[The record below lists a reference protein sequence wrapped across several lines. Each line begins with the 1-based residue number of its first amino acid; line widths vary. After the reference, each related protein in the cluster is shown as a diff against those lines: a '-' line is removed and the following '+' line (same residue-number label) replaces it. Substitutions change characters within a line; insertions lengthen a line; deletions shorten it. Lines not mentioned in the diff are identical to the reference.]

1 MLKTK
6 ADVSED
12 LNPQETAEW
21 LESLDEIIDQGGP
34 DRAAYLLKRLEDRAT
49 EFGVEAP
56 VTLNTR
62 YRNTSSYEEEL
73 PYPGDREIERRIKNW
88 IRWNALAMVTRA
100 NKYDDNIGG
109 HIATYAS
116 LATLTD
122 LKGLPRPRAIEAAPS
137 NSFSITALVAVLS
150 VAEPRTVSTRFGSKT
165 QVVTLTVG
173 DPTRAPFRIDAWLE
187 IRPKSVDAME
197 LKAVVRELRIQ
208 DVIVVKNLRLGVW
221 NNAVFGTT
229 WRVGSRGGSALWL
242 VHRLRWEGSDE
253 RRRWRRRWDEAVL
266 AERKVANMIK
276 WVKAL
281 VGSGPGLGMNGRVLR
296 EEEEQLPEDTQP
308 RNSSLF

>member
-1 MLKTK
+1 M
-6 ADVSED
+6 
-12 LNPQETAEW
+12 
-21 LESLDEIIDQGGP
+21 
-34 DRAAYLLKRLEDRAT
+34 
-49 EFGVEAP
+49 
-56 VTLNTR
+56 
-62 YRNTSSYEEEL
+62 
-73 PYPGDREIERRIKNW
+73 
-88 IRWNALAMVTRA
+88 
-100 NKYDDNIGG
+100 
-109 HIATYAS
+109 
-116 LATLTD
+116 
-122 LKGLPRPRAIEAAPS
+122 
-137 NSFSITALVAVLS
+137 
-150 VAEPRTVSTRFGSKT
+150 AEPRTVSTRFGSKT

-242 VHRLRWEGSDE
+242 VHRLRWGGSDE
-253 RRRWRRRWDEAVL
+253 RCRWRRRWDEAVL

-281 VGSGPGLGMNGRVLR
+281 VGSRPGLGMNGRVLR
-296 EEEEQLPEDTQP
+296 EEEEQLPEDSREIRASFETSARISTYLSIYLSIYRSIYLSIYDTATQRKKHCSQQLSSAVHPALICTNP
-308 RNSSLF
+308 RPPLFQFPLSVAVELGVLSGALPGHLHNAHLLQTPSLDTPID

>member
-1 MLKTK
+1 
-6 ADVSED
+6 
-12 LNPQETAEW
+12 
-21 LESLDEIIDQGGP
+21 
-34 DRAAYLLKRLEDRAT
+34 
-49 EFGVEAP
+49 
-56 VTLNTR
+56 
-62 YRNTSSYEEEL
+62 
-73 PYPGDREIERRIKNW
+73 
-88 IRWNALAMVTRA
+88 
-100 NKYDDNIGG
+100 
-109 HIATYAS
+109 
-116 LATLTD
+116 
-122 LKGLPRPRAIEAAPS
+122 
-137 NSFSITALVAVLS
+137 
-150 VAEPRTVSTRFGSKT
+150 
-165 QVVTLTVG
+165 
-173 DPTRAPFRIDAWLE
+173 
-187 IRPKSVDAME
+187 ME

-221 NNAVFGTT
+221 NNAIFGTT

-242 VHRLRWEGSDE
+242 VHRLRWGGSDE